1 MPALTLLRL
10 DSMIAALKQ
19 HKKYDPE
26 QTLEQAYAEWV
37 QLAKK

>member
-19 HKKYDPE
+19 HKYDPE